1 MKRLRVRGSPTIHH
15 YAGFLV
21 FAAFFFLVG
30 AYSRYR
36 KKNEADSFLWSA
48 FGVTVLAGYCV
59 HFRILLKRRGSLYH
73 EPPPLT
79 EPITLRQAL
88 KRQEPSPVIGTIKRL
103 VQNKSARGRITK
115 KQGLGQMLDVDA
127 FQNVSDQKGRQVQWV
142 YAGRRATMIP
152 FAVVDR
158 EGSELMISKEVF
170 KGSVVDV
177 ERDERVVVY
186 GSYPGAPPLSGD
198 GKDILGKK
206 RRAWDAEEIR
216 AYETVIE
223 EGATVIAYVR
233 EPPKGKPKRPVTFLF
248 WGDMSALRAWAD
260 GMHRMRRVRDAWA
273 VGSTIAAALLIALT
287 VARWNE
293 RPSKKPVQ
301 KPPAPAV
308 ETEQEPGGW

>member
-1 MKRLRVRGSPTIHH
+1 MKRLRVRETPPFYF
-15 YAGFLV
+15 YAGRLFIV
-21 FAAFFFLVG
+21 VFFFLIG
-30 AYSRYR
+30 GYSWYR
-36 KKNEADSFLWSA
+36 RGTEVEFLFWGTLGVA
-48 FGVTVLAGYCV
+48 FLAVFCIR
-59 HFRILLKRRGSLYH
+59 FRVLLKRDSLYRR
-73 EPPPLT
+73 PPPIAA
-79 EPITLRQAL
+79 PRMLREAL
-88 KRQEPSPVIGTIKRL
+88 KGQDPSPVVGTIKKL
-103 VQNKSARGRITK
+103 VPPKSARGRITRRRGVC
-115 KQGLGQMLDVDA
+115 QIVDVD
-127 FQNVSDQKGRQVQWV
+127 SLRDIGGYKDREMRWSHW
-142 YAGRRATMIP
+142 GRRATTIP
-152 FAVVDR
+152 FAVVDS
-158 EGSELMISKEVF
+158 EGSELMISKDVF
-170 KGSVVDV
+170 NDSVVDL

-186 GSYPGAPPLSGD
+186 GAYPGAPPFPED
-198 GKDILGKK
+198 GKDLLGK
-206 RRAWDAEEIR
+206 RRSTWYLSESR

-301 KPPAPAV
+301 EPPAPAV